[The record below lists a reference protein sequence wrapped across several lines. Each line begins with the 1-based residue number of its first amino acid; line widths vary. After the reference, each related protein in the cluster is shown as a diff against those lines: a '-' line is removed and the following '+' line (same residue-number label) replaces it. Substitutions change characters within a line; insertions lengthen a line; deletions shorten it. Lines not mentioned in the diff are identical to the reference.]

1 MITQVVYKLTTKYPR
16 ILYPLYHVFQEFV
29 GEANLANKV
38 KQLDDEYSLKQH
50 SIRKVGIK
58 PFN

>member
-1 MITQVVYKLTTKYPR
+1 MRTQVVNKLTTKYPR
-16 ILYPLYHVFQEFV
+16 ILHPLFYAFQEFV

-50 SIRKVGIK
+50 SIRKVGT
-58 PFN
+58 